1 LLPGRISDATLR
13 FSPLDHLGT
22 LKEGTAGT
30 DGSRSS
36 FAGCPVNP
44 FSIAEGW
51 RTIMTCWNP
60 LKIFSCVGLTLAA
73 VLIPATPLAAQQI
86 GFNMNLSTADIRT
99 GESVHGQK
107 PPDGWLENRVV
118 LVEFWGIQCP
128 PCLAS
133 MPKLDRIHKELAPM
147 GLVVLG
153 AHVQDAEDQQVREA
167 AARLGVT
174 FPIFTKARVAN
185 GDDFVGIP
193 HCMLFDHTGK
203 CIYRG
208 SPFKVEPLLRQA
220 VANAPA
226 LILEGK
232 TLEKLEMFNSWLRD
246 ESQFGKAL
254 KRAQGFTDSKDP
266 QTASEATYVIE
277 RLTSHGRK
285 LIDQAVQMQ
294 KEDPIAAWEMLQRAE
309 ASFRGGAIGIEA
321 TKKAKQWKKDASF
334 QKALRA
340 AQQLSEAQE
349 IVQTI
354 ALQAGSTDGT
364 LPPAF
369 IESVPKEL
377 RRKLS
382 AMLRSIEEEVPD
394 SKTAKMAQEMAIQ
407 WKLAP

>member
-1 LLPGRISDATLR
+1 
-13 FSPLDHLGT
+13 
-22 LKEGTAGT
+22 
-30 DGSRSS
+30 
-36 FAGCPVNP
+36 
-44 FSIAEGW
+44 
-51 RTIMTCWNP
+51 MTRWNP
-60 LKIFSCVGLTLAA
+60 LPSFTWIGLAFAAMLIFARPLT
-73 VLIPATPLAAQQI
+73 AQQD
-86 GFNMNLSTADIRT
+86 GFNMNLSTSDIRT
-99 GESVHGQK
+99 GESIFGEK
-107 PPDGWLENRVV
+107 PPQGWLDNRVV

-153 AHVQDAEDQQVREA
+153 AHVQDAEDQQVRDA
-167 AARLGVT
+167 VARLGVT

-185 GDDFVGIP
+185 GNDFVGIP

-220 VANAPA
+220 VASAPA
-226 LILEGK
+226 VILNGK
-232 TLEKLEMFNSWLRD
+232 RLEKLEAFNTWLRD

-254 KRAQGFTDSKDP
+254 KKAQGFSDSKDS
-266 QTASEATYVIE
+266 QTASEAAYVVE
-277 RLTSHGRK
+277 RLTSHGRR
-285 LIDQAVQMQ
+285 LIDQAVQLQ
-294 KEDPIAAWEMLQRAE
+294 NEDPIAAWEMLQRAE
-309 ASFRGGAIGIEA
+309 ASFRGGPIGMEA
-321 TKKAKQWKKDASF
+321 TKMAKQWKKDAAF

-340 AQQLSEAQE
+340 AQQLSDAQE

-364 LPPAF
+364 LPPAL

-382 AMLRSIEEEVPD
+382 VLLRSIEEQAPD
-394 SKTAKMAQEMAIQ
+394 SKSAKMAQEMAIQ

>member
-1 LLPGRISDATLR
+1 AIS
-13 FSPLDHLGT
+13 FSMAIGL
-22 LKEGTAGT
+22 
-30 DGSRSS
+30 
-36 FAGCPVNP
+36 
-44 FSIAEGW
+44 
-51 RTIMTCWNP
+51 RTIMTRWKP
-60 LKIFSCVGLTLAA
+60 GKIFSWLGLSFSAMLIAA
-73 VLIPATPLAAQQI
+73 APLAAQQD

-99 GESVHGQK
+99 GESVFGQK
-107 PPDGWLENRVV
+107 PPEGWLDNRVV

-174 FPIFTKARVAN
+174 FPIFTKAKVAN
-185 GDDFVGIP
+185 GDDFSGIP

-226 LILEGK
+226 VILEGK
-232 TLEKLEMFNSWLRD
+232 TLEKLEVFNSWLRD

-254 KRAQGFTDSKDP
+254 KKAQGFTDSKDP
-266 QTASEATYVIE
+266 LTASEATYVVE
-277 RLTSHGRK
+277 RLTAHGRK
-285 LIDQAVQMQ
+285 LIDQAVQLQ
-294 KEDPIAAWEMLQRAE
+294 KDDPIAAWEMLQRAE
-309 ASFRGGAIGIEA
+309 ASFRGGPIGIEA
-321 TKKAKQWKKDASF
+321 TKMAKQWKKDTAF
-334 QKALRA
+334 QKSLRA

-354 ALQAGSTDGT
+354 ALHAGSTDGT

-382 AMLRSIEEEVPD
+382 AMLRTIEEEAPD